1 MATTEELYAA
11 FPPTRAGRGAP
22 SMFPRKLFQIL
33 TVSDTNVISWDEDG
47 VSFHISDYKIFV
59 EQTMPRFYRHN
70 KLTSFQRQ
78 LNLYGERRRRRKKRI
93 NEREGLT

>member
-33 TVSDTNVISWDEDG
+33 TVSDRGVIEWDADG
-47 VSFHISDYKIFV
+47 QSFHIINYKNFV
-59 EQTMPRFYRHN
+59 EQTMPQFYRHN

-78 LNLYGERRRRRKKRI
+78 LNLYGKELS
-93 NEREGLT
+93 GVGSLSSG